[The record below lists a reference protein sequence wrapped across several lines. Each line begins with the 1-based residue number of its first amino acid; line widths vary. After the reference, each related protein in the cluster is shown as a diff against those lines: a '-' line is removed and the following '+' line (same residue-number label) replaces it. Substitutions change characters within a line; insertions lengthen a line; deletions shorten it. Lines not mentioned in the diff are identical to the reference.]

1 MKNIIKWNKSH
12 DINGNIIAK
21 VFYTDG
27 TTKILRGGKASD
39 LENELGNSSYAK
51 YYKSLSGLRNSK

>member
-27 TTKILRGGKASD
+27 TTKILRTR
-39 LENELGNSSYAK
+39 LLY
-51 YYKSLSGLRNSK
+51 SLTVIPTMQNIIRAFQV